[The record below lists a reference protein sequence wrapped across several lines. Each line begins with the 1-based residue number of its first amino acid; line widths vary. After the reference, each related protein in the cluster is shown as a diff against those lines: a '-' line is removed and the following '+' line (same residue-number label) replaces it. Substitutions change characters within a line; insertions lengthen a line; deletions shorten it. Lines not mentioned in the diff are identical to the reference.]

1 MDAAT
6 RKARYPLFIPELD
19 GLTFA
24 SQAELADW
32 QWDRAAELDA
42 DEYDPDAAY
51 ERHLETNDRYRW
63 EVEEDERRATAFGAF

>member
-6 RKARYPLFIPELD
+6 RRRRYPLFIQELD

-24 SQAELADW
+24 SLAELVDW

-51 ERHLETNDRYRW
+51 EVFLETNDQYRW
-63 EVEEDERRATAFGAF
+63 EVEEDERRAMAFGAF

>member
-6 RKARYPLFIPELD
+6 RRRRYPLFIQELD

-24 SQAELADW
+24 SKEELADW

-42 DEYDPDAAY
+42 NEFDPDAAY

-63 EVEEDERRATAFGAF
+63 EVEEDERRAMAFGGF